1 MIVQSE
7 RLSLQKRRKEM
18 KNGTSGRKGGSNPAA
33 GSRYL
38 WTQTAGALSLVMI
51 ALLGTGCSSATE
63 MIKQSLS
70 EETFANLP
78 ASELST
84 YVIDLS
90 GSTYP
95 LDQIEALGS
104 GIQEF
109 LTGKTIGDPFAEK
122 PEAPKGLS
130 IQFITENSANAPRI
144 ILASAETGPALYTW
158 MKNNAPNTDQ
168 AKQIWNGFINA
179 RSTIWDSKQFDNSS
193 CAEEAITAFGQQG
206 ITPELLREPAQIICK
221 DAAKSFAAVKK
232 MNDFVANPNVPMGSD
247 VFGALETAINNLNY
261 ASEGIPVRKKIIVL
275 ASDLVDTT
283 NQFEFGKKLQ
293 TANNPEDACTLGEQ
307 DSTKE
312 GDQLALQDFSIL
324 LVGLGNSKTPTATI
338 EKVRSYWF
346 CYLESAG
353 AEVNEVSDLS
363 GY

>member
-1 MIVQSE
+1 M
-7 RLSLQKRRKEM
+7 M
-18 KNGTSGRKGGSNPAA
+18 
-33 GSRYL
+33 
-38 WTQTAGALSLVMI
+38 
-51 ALLGTGCSSATE
+51 
-63 MIKQSLS
+63 KQSLS
-70 EETFANLP
+70 EETFSDLP
-78 ASELST
+78 AAELST

-104 GIQEF
+104 GLQAF
-109 LTGKTIGDPFAEK
+109 LTGQTLGNPFAEK
-122 PEAPKGLS
+122 PEGPKGLS

-168 AKQIWNGFINA
+168 AKQIWNGFIIA
-179 RSTIWDSKQFDNSS
+179 RSTVWDSKQFDNSS
-193 CAEEAITAFGQQG
+193 CTEDAITAFGQQG
-206 ITPELLREPAQIICK
+206 ITAEMLREPAQIICK

-232 MNDFVANPNVPMGSD
+232 MNDFVANPDVPMGSD

-261 ASEGIPVRKKIIVL
+261 ASEGISVRKKIIVL
-275 ASDLVDTT
+275 ASDLVDTS
-283 NQFEFGKKLQ
+283 NKSEFGKKLK
-293 TANNPEDACTLGEQ
+293 TVDNPKDACTLGQQ
-307 DSTKE
+307 DAFNK

-324 LVGLGNSKTPTATI
+324 LVGLGNTKTPTATI